1 MGSEAE
7 YRRKAG
13 QYYQAAEA
21 TSDPGQKLALLQMAQ
36 RWLSLAERME
46 AINARSRPANADGE
60 RGSSEAP

>member
-7 YRRKAG
+7 YRHKAEK
-13 QYYQAAEA
+13 YYRAAEA

-46 AINARSRPANADGE
+46 AINARAHVGTSGKE
-60 RGSSEAP
+60 GSGSEVT